1 MTFFACRKMNFPREY
16 NPLYG
21 PIAAISGIDAIEN
34 GLHLSRVVHEELG
47 RGAAAF
53 VKIGR
58 ASCRERVWR

>member
-1 MTFFACRKMNFPREY
+1 MWFINDSLLQYIQKVVRDRS
-16 NPLYG
+16 PLYG

-53 VKIGR
+53 VK
-58 ASCRERVWR
+58 V